1 MLAATLKMATHL
13 APSSH
18 YSIPDWSVRIP
29 ALDGL
34 RGIAILLVLLRHAV
48 FGVSSV
54 QGIESHSRL
63 AFLLLTAGQLSW
75 SGVDLFFV
83 LSGFLIGGILLDA
96 RPSPRYFQ
104 TFYIRRAY
112 RILPL
117 YFLIIGLSLLPHL
130 LVQFF
135 PARAA
140 RMSPLPLPWWSYATF
155 TQNFWMAHRG
165 VFGPSGIGITWSLA
179 IEEQFYLTIPL
190 LIRKVRPRNLLIV
203 LLTIIGCAPWLRVLL
218 HSSMAYPGLANYV
231 LMPTR
236 ADALCLGVLAALL
249 VRNPSFWNW
258 LQSNRRF
265 LWSATSFLF
274 LGLAYMTWQGYD
286 ALSFPMTTW
295 GFSWL
300 AVFYTCIL
308 LTAVSP
314 STHRARRILENQ
326 SLMQLGTLAYCSY
339 LVHVAIMNALRHP
352 LKVHFPQ
359 FPVAAWLVGGI
370 VGIALSL
377 AVAALSY
384 KYFEKPL
391 LRRGHQYSY

>member
-1 MLAATLKMATHL
+1 MATAL
-13 APSSH
+13 TSAPQRP
-18 YSIPDWSVRIP
+18 IPDWSVRIP
-29 ALDGL
+29 VLDGL
-34 RGIAILLVLLRHAV
+34 RGIAILLVLLRHAI
-48 FGVSSV
+48 FGVTSV
-54 QGIESHSRL
+54 QGIETHSPL
-63 AFLLLTAGQLSW
+63 VSSLVAIGQLTW

-96 RPSPRYFQ
+96 RSSPHYFR

-117 YFLIIGLSLLPHL
+117 YLLIMGLSLLPHL

-140 RMSPLPLPWWSYATF
+140 RMSPLPIPWWSYATF
-155 TQNFWMAHRG
+155 TQNFWMAHLG
-165 VFGPSGIGITWSLA
+165 LFGPSGIGITWSLA

-203 LLTIIGCAPWLRVLL
+203 LVTVIACAPWMRVLL
-218 HSSMAYPGLANYV
+218 HSSIAYPGIASYV

-249 VRNPSFWNW
+249 VRNPAFWNW
-258 LQSNRRF
+258 LQSRRWM
-265 LWSATSFLF
+265 LWSATAIFF
-274 LGLAYMTWQGYD
+274 MGVAFMTWQGYD
-286 ALSFPMTTW
+286 ALSFAMTIW

-300 AVFYTCIL
+300 AAFYTCIL
-308 LTAVSP
+308 LIAISSNSGVVL
-314 STHRARRILENQ
+314 RVLQNR
-326 SLMQLGTLAYCSY
+326 SLMCLGTLAYCSY

-352 LKVHFPQ
+352 LKAHFPQ

-370 VGIALSL
+370 VGIALTL

-384 KYFEKPL
+384 KFFEKPL

>member
-1 MLAATLKMATHL
+1 MLAATPKMATHL

-18 YSIPDWSVRIP
+18 HSIPDWSVRIP

-130 LVQFF
+130 LVQFS

-140 RMSPLPLPWWSYATF
+140 RMSPLPLPWWSYTTF

-258 LQSNRRF
+258 LQSNRPF

-300 AVFYTCIL
+300 AAFYTCIL
-308 LTAVSP
+308 LIAVSP
-314 STHRARRILENQ
+314 SAHRARRILENQ

>member
-1 MLAATLKMATHL
+1 MLAATPKMATHL
-13 APSSH
+13 APSSR

-130 LVQFF
+130 LVQFS

-265 LWSATSFLF
+265 LWSAASFLF

-300 AVFYTCIL
+300 AAFYTCIL
-308 LTAVSP
+308 LIAVSP
-314 STHRARRILENQ
+314 STHRARRILESR

-391 LRRGHQYSY
+391 LRRGHRYSY